1 MAKILVLLCHP
12 VLEKSR
18 INSALVSQI
27 RSLDNVRIHD
37 LYEAYPDFMIDVHY
51 EQQLLLE
58 HDIIVWHHPIYWYS
72 SPPLLKQW
80 IDLVLEHGWAYGS
93 KGKALAGK
101 YVLSAITA
109 GGGKDAYT
117 RQGLNKYTLREYL
130 IPFQQTAKLCR
141 MEYLPPFVVQGTHR
155 LEEKDARAYGRL
167 YRDVLESLSTG
178 IDHHPGIFE
187 ADYLIDYFNNRQ

>member
-1 MAKILVLLCHP
+1 MLKTLVLFCHP
-12 VLEKSR
+12 VLERSH
-18 INSALVSQI
+18 INTVLIDHI
-27 RSLDNVRIHD
+27 RPLQNVRIHD
-37 LYEAYPDFMIDVHY
+37 LYEVYPDFMIDVRY
-51 EQQLLLE
+51 EQQLLME

-93 KGKALAGK
+93 RGKALAGK

-109 GGGKDAYT
+109 GGGKTAYT

-130 IPFQQTAKLCR
+130 IPFQQTARLCR

-155 LEEKDARAYGRL
+155 YEEQDARAYGRA
-167 YRDVLESLSTG
+167 YRDVLESLGKG
-178 IDHHPGIFE
+178 IDKHPGILE
-187 ADYLIDYFNNRQ
+187 AEYMMDYFNNR